1 MTNEDLR
8 ISTADEDTT
17 QDFFS
22 TFQVEADA
30 HASDAPRTEVAQA
43 ADIQPAAGEREA
55 AVHVTNIVPYE
66 SSVAHLA
73 ATPSTVNIRVEGS
86 SLVLVEA
93 DGTKIVFVNG
103 GPHMPPSLLIG
114 DAALTQQ
121 AVIAAF
127 EEKHLNVVEGPDG
140 TYSVSLWSSGGN
152 FHDDLDFS
160 GSLDSSLL
168 PPTEFTTELLA
179 DTPLSEAEADAPRLF
194 VGIDR
199 GHGHG
204 DGSPLGDI
212 FIGGAGDDTYVVDS
226 TNDIVDETAPGSGGI
241 DTVLSSIDYTA
252 CRH

>member
-1 MTNEDLR
+1 M
-8 ISTADEDTT
+8 
-17 QDFFS
+17 
-22 TFQVEADA
+22 
-30 HASDAPRTEVAQA
+30 
-43 ADIQPAAGEREA
+43 
-55 AVHVTNIVPYE
+55 
-66 SSVAHLA
+66 
-73 ATPSTVNIRVEGS
+73 VEGS
-86 SLVLVEA
+86 
-93 DGTKIVFVNG
+93 
-103 GPHMPPSLLIG
+103 
-114 DAALTQQ
+114 
-121 AVIAAF
+121 
-127 EEKHLNVVEGPDG
+127 DG
-140 TYSVSLWSSGGN
+140 TYSFSLWSSGSN

-226 TNDIVDETAPGSGGI
+226 TNAIIDETAPGSGGI

-252 CRH
+252 PAGIENVELTGTAPTNATGNGADNVLTGNSGDNALSGGSCGEGQGHCCNAGKKCRNERQTISRVPPAAFSTAGYQVYHGASFTDKYDL